1 MRGAADRNLRSLE
14 RDLRDASCDDERW
27 LSVALILI
35 QHPHLHQ
42 TTTLRLPDHCSGL
55 KELVGVGDEMTAAPE
70 LPRLLTDAEK
80 SELIWLISDI
90 EGAFEL
96 MPNEAF
102 LSLQDVAAV
111 LGSTTSLDIDVMPPP
126 DHASV
131 TRLSDEDE
139 HCFHADDEE
148 QHHGRFYSWST
159 ITLANGRTV
168 DVAGSGDSCDDWY
181 KAAPFLDHLRKIQE
195 RRNAYMHSVS
205 PVAQRSPSSASSA
218 CQSPAWD
225 TQEEEEEEPRTAV
238 DYEVATKAEPPLLC
252 KPTPIRSRQQHD
264 TLDAAA
270 GHRGP

>member
-1 MRGAADRNLRSLE
+1 
-14 RDLRDASCDDERW
+14 
-27 LSVALILI
+27 
-35 QHPHLHQ
+35 
-42 TTTLRLPDHCSGL
+42 
-55 KELVGVGDEMTAAPE
+55 MTAAPE

-126 DHASV
+126 DHASI

-195 RRNAYMHSVS
+195 RSGSAANGNAAYMRSVS
-205 PVAQRSPSSASSA
+205 PVSQRSPSSTSSA
-218 CQSPAWD
+218 CQSPACD
-225 TQEEEEEEPRTAV
+225 T
-238 DYEVATKAEPPLLC
+238 
-252 KPTPIRSRQQHD
+252 
-264 TLDAAA
+264 
-270 GHRGP
+270 